1 MSGCGTEP
9 TRRQCRRGDDTCF
22 NNQASGSGRG
32 ERDMQGVEH
41 GPQGIPAKTWA
52 RGITLG
58 RDVIKDVI
66 AGLVASVDVLSGRC
80 EGRRQTCDATI
91 GEVRD
96 LYFRFESSEMLSR
109 LRR

>member
-66 AGLVASVDVLSGRC
+66 AGLVASVDVVCLERALRGPTTDVRC
-80 EGRRQTCDATI
+80 DDRRSA
-91 GEVRD
+91 
-96 LYFRFESSEMLSR
+96 
-109 LRR
+109 